1 MFSLIYIDEGR
12 DVYKTT
18 NRVVNFTEAVATLV
32 SNEPELKHSNYYC
45 GVTNRTYSLLGDQ

>member
-32 SNEPELKHSNYYC
+32 SNEPELKPSNNC
-45 GVTNRTYSLLGDQ
+45 